1 MTAKQKTPDAEVI
14 IVGGG
19 LTGSTLAG
27 LLAARGIRCLI
38 VEERPQ
44 DSSGKRNDQRALA
57 ITLAS
62 AHILRA
68 ARAWNYLP
76 QDSIGFFR
84 RMQVWDE
91 NGDGD
96 IEFDSAELCETTL
109 GYIIAQGALEVA
121 VARGNG
127 EFPEIERLQPAVPA
141 ALKIEGELASL
152 VLEDGKPL
160 TARLIVGA
168 DGGRSRVRA
177 LAGIACPAYDYHQ
190 LAVACVVETETAHD
204 SIARQRFL
212 TEGPLAF
219 LPMAGPH
226 TSGIV
231 WSTNPHQAGELL
243 NMDESEFNQ
252 ALAEAFAYRLGAVL
266 RSGPRAGFPLQ
277 HAHAERYCLP
287 RLALAGDAAHIVHPL
302 AGQGANLGLLD
313 AAALAEIIT
322 AARQDRRDIGA
333 LGVLRRYERWRRGE
347 NLLMLRT
354 LQAFKALFESK
365 MPVVR
370 TLRNAG
376 LDLVDMMTP
385 VKNLVMRRASGLAG
399 DLPLAARGGQY

>member
-1 MTAKQKTPDAEVI
+1 MTGYRKAPDADVI

-27 LLAARGIRCLI
+27 LLATHGIECLI
-38 VEERPQ
+38 VEERPP
-44 DSSGKRNDQRALA
+44 DTGGKKNDPRVLA
-57 ITLAS
+57 VTLAS
-62 AHILRA
+62 AHILQA
-68 ARAWNYLP
+68 ARAWKYLP
-76 QDSIGFFR
+76 QESIGFFR

-96 IEFDSAELCETTL
+96 IEFDSAELCEATL
-109 GYIIAQGALEVA
+109 GYIIEQGALEQA
-121 VARGNG
+121 VARSNG
-127 EFPEIERLQPAVPA
+127 EFPDIERLQPAVPA
-141 ALKIEGELASL
+141 VLQMENGLASL
-152 VLEDGKPL
+152 VLEDGKKL

-177 LAGIACPAYDYHQ
+177 LAGIACSVYDYHQ
-190 LAVACVVETETAHD
+190 QAVACVVESEHPHD

-219 LPMAGPH
+219 LPMAASH

-231 WSTNPHQAGELL
+231 WSTTRQQAGELL
-243 NMDESEFNQ
+243 HMDESEFNQ
-252 ALAEAFAYRLGAVL
+252 ALAEASAYRLGAVVH
-266 RSGPRAGFPLQ
+266 SGPRAGFPLQ
-277 HAHAERYCLP
+277 HAHAEHYCLP
-287 RLALAGDAAHIVHPL
+287 RLALIGDAAHTVHPL

-322 AARQDRRDIGA
+322 AARQERRDIGN

-347 NLLMLRT
+347 NLLMMKT
-354 LQAFKALFESK
+354 LQAFKLLFASK
-365 MPVVR
+365 LPMVR

-376 LDLVDMMTP
+376 LDLMDMMTP
-385 VKNLVMRRASGLAG
+385 VKNLVMRRASGLSG
-399 DLPLAARGGQY
+399 DLPLAARGLR